1 MITRLTSPAF
11 SICAEVHVPAPLNV
25 YRHRAD
31 LIQEFGRRNATFWV
45 SWKVPARGERRLRT
59 RIASRAGRLA
69 RTVLRPEAF
78 EARPGFEQGPVDRE
92 VLTRQQGFDFLLR
105 QNRSEKLHGD
115 IALEQPVTVLG
126 EGCRIPHRVLDA
138 EPDKPAE
145 QQVSVDPFDQLPLRA
160 DRIECLQQRC
170 AQRPLRRD
178 RFAADRRIE
187 LLKLARQRFERGI
200 DDLPKLPAA
209 GDPPEPPSQDL
220 YS

>member
-78 EARPGFEQGPVDRE
+78 E
-92 VLTRQQGFDFLLR
+92 
-105 QNRSEKLHGD
+105 S
-115 IALEQPVTVLG
+115 
-126 EGCRIPHRVLDA
+126 
-138 EPDKPAE
+138 
-145 QQVSVDPFDQLPLRA
+145 
-160 DRIECLQQRC
+160 
-170 AQRPLRRD
+170 
-178 RFAADRRIE
+178 AASTIT
-187 LLKLARQRFERGI
+187 
-200 DDLPKLPAA
+200 
-209 GDPPEPPSQDL
+209 
-220 YS
+220 

>member
-92 VLTRQQGFDFLLR
+92 VLTRQQGFGHNPLPGSIGTFYWTGAWGTTFWVDPA
-105 QNRSEKLHGD
+105 EKL
-115 IALEQPVTVLG
+115 IAIQMIQVPLS
-126 EGCRIPHRVLDA
+126 EGGAYRRVFRELTY
-138 EPDKPAE
+138 
-145 QQVSVDPFDQLPLRA
+145 
-160 DRIECLQQRC
+160 
-170 AQRPLRRD
+170 
-178 RFAADRRIE
+178 AALTGTE
-187 LLKLARQRFERGI
+187 
-200 DDLPKLPAA
+200 
-209 GDPPEPPSQDL
+209 
-220 YS
+220 

>member
-1 MITRLTSPAF
+1 MITRLTSSAF

-92 VLTRQQGFDFLLR
+92 VVPRQQSFDFLLR
-105 QNRSEKLHGD
+105 QNRSEKLRGD
-115 IALEQPVTVLG
+115 IAFEQPVTVLG
-126 EGCRIPHRVLDA
+126 ERLSHPTPGPRCR
-138 EPDKPAE
+138 
-145 QQVSVDPFDQLPLRA
+145 
-160 DRIECLQQRC
+160 
-170 AQRPLRRD
+170 
-178 RFAADRRIE
+178 
-187 LLKLARQRFERGI
+187 ARQTSGTTDHGRSAR
-200 DDLPKLPAA
+200 PAA
-209 GDPPEPPSQDL
+209 VPSGSNRMPAAARRASAAPAGSPP
-220 YS
+220 

>member
-105 QNRSEKLHGD
+105 QNRSEKLRGD
-115 IALEQPVTVLG
+115 IAFEQPVTVLG

-145 QQVSVDPFDQLPLRA
+145 QRIMVEPLDQW
-160 DRIECLQQRC
+160 
-170 AQRPLRRD
+170 
-178 RFAADRRIE
+178 
-187 LLKLARQRFERGI
+187 ARSGE
-200 DDLPKLPAA
+200 AA
-209 GDPPEPPSQDL
+209 GSLPGAEPRLPPSAARSNLGRAAGELDCPGEARDPTSTVVQSRDCGRDTH
-220 YS
+220 YWAPPAVG